1 MFKYIESNGLERN
14 PLYYE
19 GTNDRVGCYPY
30 LLAGKAIQKKMFATK
45 VGKERL
51 EIIKQL
57 EIELGQKYEMYDTDQ
72 GSCEICNT

>member
-1 MFKYIESNGLERN
+1 
-14 PLYYE
+14 
-19 GTNDRVGCYPY
+19 
-30 LLAGKAIQKKMFATK
+30 LLTGKAIQKKMFATK